1 MKYALTLFIFA
12 LVLTSCQ
19 NNNNN
24 LLVSGDITGL
34 KKGKVY
40 LQKIGDS
47 TVINIDS
54 VSISGSSEFS
64 FSTYIEEP
72 QIMFIELDRYNG
84 QDYAEQINFF
94 AEPGEVSLKT
104 SLKNYGLDLEVI
116 SNSEN
121 QKKLEE
127 YNDIIKRFNSQR
139 LELVQAN
146 FEASKSQN
154 EARIDS
160 VNERFNSILKRK
172 YLYTVNFALNNKDL
186 EVSPYVILSE
196 AYDANIKYLDTVYN
210 SLKKPVRK
218 SLYGKQLK
226 DLIEERRKNDEQT
239 IETEVID
246 PSVEKIEQ

>member
-1 MKYALTLFIFA
+1 MKYLFTLTFIS
-12 LVLTSCQ
+12 LLLTSCQ
-19 NNNNN
+19 NNNDN
-24 LLVSGDITGL
+24 LFINGNIKGL

-47 TVINIDS
+47 SLVNIDS
-54 VSISGSSEFS
+54 VTISGSSEFA

-84 QDYAEQINFF
+84 QDYAELINFF

-104 SLKNYGLDLEVI
+104 SLKNYGIDLQVVTD
-116 SNSEN
+116 SKN
-121 QKKLEE
+121 QKKFEE
-127 YNDIIKRFNSQR
+127 YNTIIKRFNSQR
-139 LELVQAN
+139 LELIQAN

-154 EARIDS
+154 EAKIDS
-160 VNERFNSILKRK
+160 VNDKFNSILKRK

-226 DLIEERRKNDEQT
+226 DLIEERRKNDEES

-246 PSVEKIEQ
+246 PYVEK

>member
-1 MKYALTLFIFA
+1 MKYALSLLIFA
-12 LVLTSCQ
+12 VVLTSCQ
-19 NNNNN
+19 NSNDN
-24 LLVSGDITGL
+24 LLVSGNITGL
-34 KKGKVY
+34 KKGKIY

-47 TVINIDS
+47 SLVNIDS
-54 VSISGSSEFS
+54 VTISGSSEFS
-64 FSTYIEEP
+64 FSTYIDEP
-72 QIMFIELDRYNG
+72 QMMFIELDRYNG
-84 QDYAEQINFF
+84 QDYAELINFF
-94 AEPGEVSLKT
+94 AEPGEIALTT
-104 SLKNYGLDLEVI
+104 SLKNYGMDLEVV

-127 YNDIIKRFNSQR
+127 YNAIIKRFNSQR
-139 LELVQAN
+139 LELIQAN

-160 VNERFNSILKRK
+160 VNKRFNSILKRK

-210 SLKKPVRK
+210 SLKKPIKK

-226 DLIEERRKNDEQT
+226 DLIEERRKNDDES

-246 PSVEKIEQ
+246 PSVEK

>member
-1 MKYALTLFIFA
+1 MKYLFTLTLIS
-12 LVLTSCQ
+12 LLLTSCQ
-19 NNNNN
+19 NNNDN
-24 LLVSGDITGL
+24 LFINGNIKGL

-47 TVINIDS
+47 SLVNIDS
-54 VSISGSSEFS
+54 VTISGSSEFE

-84 QDYAEQINFF
+84 QDYAELINFF

-104 SLKNYGLDLEVI
+104 SLKNYGIDLQVVTD
-116 SNSEN
+116 SKN
-121 QKKLEE
+121 QKKFEE
-127 YNDIIKRFNSQR
+127 YNTIIKRFNSKR
-139 LELVQAN
+139 LELIQAN

-154 EARIDS
+154 EAKIDS
-160 VNERFNSILKRK
+160 VNDKFNSILKRK

-226 DLIEERRKNDEQT
+226 DLIEERRKNDEES

-246 PSVEKIEQ
+246 PSVEK

>member
-1 MKYALTLFIFA
+1 MKYLFTLTFIS
-12 LVLTSCQ
+12 LLLTSCQ
-19 NNNNN
+19 NNNDN
-24 LLVSGDITGL
+24 LFINGNIKGL

-47 TVINIDS
+47 SLVNIDS
-54 VSISGSSEFS
+54 VTISGSSEFE

-84 QDYAEQINFF
+84 QDYAELINFF

-104 SLKNYGLDLEVI
+104 SLKNYGIDLQVVTD
-116 SNSEN
+116 SKN
-121 QKKLEE
+121 QKKFEE
-127 YNDIIKRFNSQR
+127 YNTIIKRFNSKR
-139 LELVQAN
+139 LELIQAN

-154 EARIDS
+154 EAKIDS
-160 VNERFNSILKRK
+160 VNDKFNSILKRK

-226 DLIEERRKNDEQT
+226 DLIEERRKNDEES

-246 PSVEKIEQ
+246 PSVEK